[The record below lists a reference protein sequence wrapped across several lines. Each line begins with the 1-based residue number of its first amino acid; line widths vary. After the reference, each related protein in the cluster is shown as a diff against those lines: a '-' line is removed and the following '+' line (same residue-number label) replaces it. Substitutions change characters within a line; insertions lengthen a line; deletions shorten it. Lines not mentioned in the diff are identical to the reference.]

1 MKTIVKFLV
10 VYSLLIGVLV
20 FFYDAKHSVHE
31 QKLSMLD
38 KQIQGIAY
46 LKNLYVLSI
55 SYAKYM
61 NDTQD
66 TTELSEK
73 FLMKAKINE
82 SIQKV
87 YEFQAKF
94 PDLKNE
100 EFNKK
105 LEKIKALNM
114 PKDEYYDFL
123 DFINHEYYVIGDK
136 TTLLFEEN
144 RELSFLISL
153 VTHYIPEYLIST
165 FLSHNIVEKYKY
177 KKIITE
183 KEKNIFI
190 QRAKLIDL
198 SIADVT
204 VISKLLTSYND
215 VKDLRKLISNVTSKV
230 KKLNTINEEIY
241 TWEYNE
247 GHLNKYL
254 KQIHEIIA
262 LSYELNTETFLVLEQ
277 NIEHKRETL
286 LHEISIYKLNISFI
300 LFVLS
305 ILMYVVY
312 KLYILN
318 IKKSFEIKEMGN
330 ILDKYVPF
338 SKTDKEGYITYVGQ
352 AMEDLTGYTKEELI
366 GNTHS
371 LVKNDKMDPLVYD
384 ELWKT
389 ILNKEVYVGEILNQT
404 KKGTPYWVE
413 VTIIPN
419 LDKAG
424 KIVSF
429 STYRVD
435 ITNRKALEV
444 EKSKN
449 QVKTVEL
456 LAVNQALEKLSR
468 LDTLTQIPNRFNL
481 DTAMQIRYDMYQR
494 HKKVFS
500 VVLMDIDYFKKVNDT
515 FGHLVGDEVLKS
527 VASLIRSNIRDT
539 DFLGRWGG
547 EEFMIIC
554 EETDSEGAYN
564 LAEKIR
570 LSIENHEFN
579 LVGHKTISL
588 GVAEIEENISINE
601 LIKKADDALFYAKN
615 NGRNK
620 SIEHKIIKHKN
631 KILKS

>member
-1 MKTIVKFLV
+1 MKTIIKFLV
-10 VYSLLIGVLV
+10 VYSLLIGVV
-20 FFYDAKHSVHE
+20 IFFYDAKRSVYE
-31 QKLSMLD
+31 EKLSMLD
-38 KQIQGIAY
+38 KQVKGITY
-46 LKNLYVLSI
+46 LKKLYVLSI

-61 NDTQD
+61 NDTQN
-66 TTELSEK
+66 TTELAEK
-73 FLMKAKINE
+73 FLMKEKVYE
-82 SIQKV
+82 SIQKI
-87 YEFQAKF
+87 YELQTKF

-105 LEKIKALNM
+105 LEKIRALNM
-114 PKDEYYDFL
+114 PKNEYYDFL

-136 TTLLFEEN
+136 TTLLFEED
-144 RELSFLISL
+144 RELHFLISL
-153 VTHYIPEYLIST
+153 VTHYIPEYLMST
-165 FLSHNIVEKYKY
+165 FLSHNIIEKYKY
-177 KKIITE
+177 KTVITE
-183 KEKNIFI
+183 QEKNIFI
-190 QRAKLIDL
+190 QRSKLVDL
-198 SIADVT
+198 SITEVT
-204 VISKLLTSYND
+204 VISKLLARYSD
-215 VKDLRKLISNVTSKV
+215 VKDLRILISSVTSKV
-230 KKLNTINEEIY
+230 QKLSTINEEIY
-241 TWEYNE
+241 TWQYNKSSLNEY
-247 GHLNKYL
+247 LT
-254 KQIHEIIA
+254 QIHEIIA

-277 NIEHKRETL
+277 NIKYKQETL
-286 LHEISIYKLNISFI
+286 LDEISIYKVKVGFL

-305 ILMYVVY
+305 MLMYIVY

-318 IKKSFEIKEMGN
+318 IKKSFEINEMGN

-371 LVKNDKMDPLVYD
+371 LVKNTEMDPLVYQ
-384 ELWKT
+384 ELWET
-389 ILNKEVYVGEILNQT
+389 ILRKEVYVGEILNQ
-404 KKGTPYWVE
+404 KKNGTPYWVE

-419 LDKAG
+419 LEG
-424 KIVSF
+424 GEIVSF

-435 ITNRKALEV
+435 ISNRKALEV
-444 EKSKN
+444 EKSKTHV
-449 QVKTVEL
+449 QTVEL

-481 DTAMQIRYDMYQR
+481 DTAMQIRYDMYKR

-500 VVLMDIDYFKKVNDT
+500 VILMDIDYFKKVNDT

-527 VASLIRSNIRDT
+527 VANLIRSNIRDT

-554 EETDSEGAYN
+554 EETNSSGAYN

-570 LSIENHEFN
+570 LSIQDNEFH

-588 GVAEIEENISINE
+588 GVAEIEEKISINE

-615 NGRNK
+615 AGRNK
-620 SIEHKIIKHKN
+620 SIEYKTIEHKN
-631 KILKS
+631 RIFKN

>member
-1 MKTIVKFLV
+1 MKTILKFLV
-10 VYSLLIGVLV
+10 VYSLLVGVIV
-20 FFYDAKHSVHE
+20 FFYDSKNSVYE
-31 QKLSMLD
+31 QKISMLD
-38 KQIQGIAY
+38 KQVQGVTY

-55 SYAKYM
+55 AYAKYM
-61 NDTQD
+61 SDTQD
-66 TTELSEK
+66 SRELLEK
-73 FLMKAKINE
+73 PLMKVKIDE
-82 SIQKV
+82 SIQNI
-87 YEFQAKF
+87 YELQKIF
-94 PDLKNE
+94 PNLKSE

-114 PKDEYYDFL
+114 PRDEYYDFL

-136 TTLLFEEN
+136 TTLLFEED
-144 RELSFLISL
+144 RELYFLISL

-165 FLSHNIVEKYKY
+165 FLSHNIIEKYKY
-177 KKIITE
+177 QTMITE

-190 QRAKLIDL
+190 QRSKLINL
-198 SIADVT
+198 SITEVT
-204 VISKLLTSYND
+204 VISKLLARYSD
-215 VKDLRKLISNVTSKV
+215 VKDLRELIATVRSKV
-230 KKLNTINEEIY
+230 IKLQTLNEAIY
-241 TWEYNE
+241 TWKYNE
-247 GHLNKYL
+247 NSLNKYL
-254 KQIHEIIA
+254 TQIHEVSA
-262 LSYELNTETFLVLEQ
+262 LSNALNKETFLVLEHHIQ
-277 NIEHKRETL
+277 HKQETL
-286 LHEISIYKLNISFI
+286 LDEISIYKLNMGF
-300 LFVLS
+300 LFFVVS
-305 ILMYVVY
+305 MLMYFVY

-330 ILDKYVPF
+330 ILDQYVPF
-338 SKTDKEGYITYVGQ
+338 SKTDIGGYITYVGQ

-371 LVKNDKMDPLVYD
+371 LVKNNAMDPLVYD
-384 ELWKT
+384 ELWET

-404 KKGTPYWVE
+404 KDGTPYWVE

-419 LDKAG
+419 LDKKG
-424 KIVSF
+424 EIVSF

-444 EKSKN
+444 EKLKN
-449 QVKTVEL
+449 QAKTVEL
-456 LAVNQALEKLSR
+456 LAVNKALEKLSR

-500 VVLMDIDYFKKVNDT
+500 VILIDIDYFKSVNDT

-527 VASLIRSNIRDT
+527 VANLIGSNIRDT
-539 DFLGRWGG
+539 DFLGSWGG

-570 LSIENHEFN
+570 LSIQNNEFN
-579 LVGHKTISL
+579 LIGYKTISL
-588 GVAEIEENISINE
+588 GIAEIEENIAIND

-620 SIEHKIIKHKN
+620 TIEYKTIV
-631 KILKS
+631 LKSQA